1 MKERI
6 VDEQIRLVPY
16 YRNDAVSLRWYQDAA
31 VCKQIDNRDT
41 PYALALLHRMHH
53 LFMCSPNFYSHSGG
67 VRTTFMAPNIFLLL
81 RFFFI
86 LSFYISLSPNHYFV
100 ISNDS
105 FPLSGLLCGKCKYFR
120 LTNVK
125 KSVK

>member
-1 MKERI
+1 
-6 VDEQIRLVPY
+6 
-16 YRNDAVSLRWYQDAA
+16 
-31 VCKQIDNRDT
+31 
-41 PYALALLHRMHH
+41 
-53 LFMCSPNFYSHSGG
+53 
-67 VRTTFMAPNIFLLL
+67 MAPNIFLLL

-105 FPLSGLLCGKCKYFR
+105 FPLSGLLYGKCKYFR